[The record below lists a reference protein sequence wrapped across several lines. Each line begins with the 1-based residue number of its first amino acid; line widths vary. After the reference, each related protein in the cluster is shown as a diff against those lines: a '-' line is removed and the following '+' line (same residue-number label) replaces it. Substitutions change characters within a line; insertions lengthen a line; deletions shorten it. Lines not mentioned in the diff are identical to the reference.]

1 MVQPRFAFWLLLGTA
16 VWVAAVSLVGGG
28 WIAALAGL
36 GVAALLG
43 LAATNASLSEHPKAP
58 RRVVGAGGVAL
69 AFALAHLLLG
79 GGAAAVVSLVLALA
93 VVYAGTQL
101 ALERLPVA
109 RELPPRSPRGP
120 ALAAAVAAD
129 EALLLSWDGNG
140 RIGLAGSPAWLA
152 ARLRAAAERNRERG
166 WLEAPERAHPLPPA
180 LEKPSLARVALR
192 GLGTAEHLEFESEH
206 EPADPEVRDAF
217 LAVRPNRTA
226 HAWLWRHAGG
236 PRPTLV
242 CVHGYTGGRVAFDA
256 RAFGALRLH
265 RELGIDVALFAL
277 PLHGPRASG
286 RHSGR
291 GFLGGDPLWTNVACA
306 QAVWDLRRLTGW
318 LRAQGAPLVG
328 IQGASLGGY
337 VTALYASL
345 DGRLA
350 CAVPR
355 IPAVKL
361 SQIVWSEL
369 APDRRSALEAAGAS
383 ESLLDE
389 AWASHAP
396 LRHRPQVAHEGR
408 LIIGGAADRICTPDQ
423 TRALYEHWGRP
434 EIHWF
439 PGSHLVPLGGGA
451 LRLRLAA
458 FLRQR
463 LDPSVAPASPPPL
476 SRFRV

>member
-1 MVQPRFAFWLLLGTA
+1 MVQPRFAFWLLLGAA
-16 VWVAAVSLVGGG
+16 VWVAAVSLTSG
-28 WIAALAGL
+28 WIAGVAGL
-36 GVAALLG
+36 AVAAVLG
-43 LAATNASLSEHPKAP
+43 LAATNASSQHPKAP
-58 RRVVGAGGVAL
+58 RRVVGAGGAAL
-69 AFALAHLLLG
+69 AFAAGHLLLG
-79 GGAAAVVSLVLALA
+79 GGASALVSLALALA
-93 VVYAGTQL
+93 VIYAGAQL
-101 ALERLPVA
+101 SLERLPVA

-120 ALAAAVAAD
+120 ALAAAAAAD
-129 EALLLSWDGNG
+129 ELLLLSWDGNG
-140 RIGLAGSPAWLA
+140 RIGLAGSPGWLA
-152 ARLRAAAERNRERG
+152 ERLRAAAERNRERG

-180 LEKPSLARVALR
+180 LEKPSLARVTLR
-192 GLGTAEHLEFESEH
+192 GLGAAEHLAFESEH

-217 LAVRPNRTA
+217 LGVRSNRTA

-242 CVHGYTGGRVAFDA
+242 CVHGYTGGRVTFDA

-291 GFLGGDPLWTNVACA
+291 GFLGGDPLWTNAACA

-318 LRAQGAPLVG
+318 LRSQGAPLVG

-361 SQIVWSEL
+361 AQLVWAEL
-369 APDRRSALEAAGAS
+369 APDRRSGLEAAGAS
-383 ESLLDE
+383 EALLDE

-396 LRHRPQVAHEGR
+396 LRHRPQVAAEGR
-408 LIIGGAADRICTPDQ
+408 LIIGGAADRICTPEH

-434 EIHWF
+434 ELHWF

-451 LRLRLAA
+451 VRLRLAA

-463 LDPSVAPASPPPL
+463 LDPSVAAAAPPSL
-476 SRFRV
+476 SRFRI